1 MWAAHQ
7 LCDHDGENRKWLNC
21 PRGVPCS
28 PREWKAGR
36 RRTQLIIW
44 KRLSLGSGTVLRSEC
59 PKLYGA
65 SNHPGSCANADYSS
79 GCLVICNSGD
89 FQVLLLLLLVLGH
102 FWGRKVPRSE
112 HCRFLPEVWSVDHS
126 IHGSSLEMQ
135 VTRPCPDW
143 RAVGSGCGPTYVCL
157 TNCPR
162 GFRCA
167 EV

>member
-1 MWAAHQ
+1 MAQ
-7 LCDHDGENRKWLNC
+7 LSQRSALLTQRVEGWEAQDPADHLE
-21 PRGVPCS
+21 
-28 PREWKAGR
+28 KAL
-36 RRTQLIIW
+36 TQLWDCPQI
-44 KRLSLGSGTVLRSEC
+44 RVSQTLR
-59 PKLYGA
+59 A
-65 SNHPGSCANADYSS
+65 SNHPGSCANADS
-79 GCLVICNSGD
+79 GSGSLVICNSGD
-89 FQVLLLLLLVLGH
+89 FQVLLPLLLVLEH

-126 IHGSSLEMQ
+126 IHGSSLEIQ
-135 VTRPCPDW
+135 VTRPCPDR